1 MHTTASNDSS
11 VLTLSDG
18 WVDMISLVNISK
30 LRLVS
35 LNFVSCTDSLTYA
48 DVDIVSKNR
57 KFFYR
62 VIVENYVKL
71 LNAFKT
77 H

>member
-1 MHTTASNDSS
+1 MHTTASNESS

-57 KFFYR
+57 KFFLSSYCGELR
-62 VIVENYVKL
+62 Q
-71 LNAFKT
+71 AFKCF
-77 H
+77 

>member
-48 DVDIVSKNR
+48 HVDIVSKNR